1 MKKVIVLAVLLVF
14 IIGFGCV
21 SQNSG
26 SKNIS
31 PTNPNSSLSN
41 LNSSP
46 NPSAVGVVPISQFG
60 PNINVSELI
69 RGDMRMGNA
78 SAPVVLVEFSD
89 YQCPFCRRFTTLV
102 LPNLTADYVN
112 KGKLELVYRNFPY
125 TNIHPGAMGAAQAVE
140 CAKLQGKQWQM
151 HNIIYDKQA
160 QLGLSTYPITVNDF
174 KVWASEI
181 GLNRSVFDICINS
194 EDGISKIQ
202 SDINYGKSI
211 GVDGT
216 PYFFIARRDGRD
228 VVPIIGAQPIGTM
241 RATIDQLLE
250 R

>member
-1 MKKVIVLAVLLVF
+1 MQKFIFSLAVLLVLL
-14 IIGFGCV
+14 FGCV
-21 SQNSG
+21 SQNFD
-26 SKNIS
+26 SKSTPLIKQ
-31 PTNPNSSLSN
+31 NSS
-41 LNSSP
+41 SSVLI
-46 NPSAVGVVPISQFG
+46 NTSSSKEELFSISQFG
-60 PNINVSELI
+60 PKINISELI
-69 RGDMRMGNA
+69 AGDLRLGNS
-78 SAPVVLVEFSD
+78 SAPIVLVEFSD

-112 KGKLELVYRNFPY
+112 SGKLEVVYRNLPY
-125 TNIHPGAMGAAQAVE
+125 PNIHPGAMGAAQAVE
-140 CAKLQGKQWQM
+140 CAKLQNKGWQM

-160 QLGLSTYPITVNDF
+160 KLGLGTYPITVNDF

-194 EDGISKIQ
+194 EDGLSKIQ
-202 SDINYGKSI
+202 FDIKYAKSI

-216 PYFFIARRDGRD
+216 PYFFIVRRDGKD
-228 VVPIIGAQPIGTM
+228 VVPLIGAQPIGTM